1 MSSIVSSIFCC
12 GRKKHNEIEIIS
24 NEEKE
29 ENQNQKILNEKNSN
43 TNSKL
48 NSDSNKKYSFI
59 SQKNSNLQSNEKKLK
74 TENEISKSNI
84 IYIKDNEEHK
94 IEEKEIDIE
103 KLNNNLSSSKNSISD
118 SSIKKNNNVNNN
130 NLMKYKIF
138 NNDIID
144 ERNNKSIS
152 QISHDDNISSNS
164 SSSIKNFT
172 QIFTTEENSFVR
184 KNSKNS
190 KRSFIKNKLKNQK
203 KKKKEINLDFDNI
216 ILDEEIELAPKLIIS
231 EINQSNL
238 FNGKII
244 YINASGCNEGLRQK
258 RDGMTFFGLNEYEKD
273 EIVNDII
280 INLEKDIKLTKLF
293 VIYYDRKRA
302 HYYIQ
307 NLNNDVKENKFLMY
321 IKIYNDYYLSNE
333 DTLNNYLI
341 LGRNLISFNLDN
353 DNDLNIKIFEDKN
366 EFNRNKY
373 KEYKFNS
380 SNPHISI
387 GRENCTI
394 NLDNPFLSRVH
405 CTFFYNKYINKWRL
419 CDGNGN
425 KKSSTYGTWYILNG
439 NKFELSSL
447 LYDYEVKIGEQLF
460 NIKFKDE

>member
-1 MSSIVSSIFCC
+1 
-12 GRKKHNEIEIIS
+12 
-24 NEEKE
+24 
-29 ENQNQKILNEKNSN
+29 
-43 TNSKL
+43 
-48 NSDSNKKYSFI
+48 
-59 SQKNSNLQSNEKKLK
+59 
-74 TENEISKSNI
+74 
-84 IYIKDNEEHK
+84 
-94 IEEKEIDIE
+94 
-103 KLNNNLSSSKNSISD
+103 
-118 SSIKKNNNVNNN
+118 
-130 NLMKYKIF
+130 
-138 NNDIID
+138 
-144 ERNNKSIS
+144 
-152 QISHDDNISSNS
+152 
-164 SSSIKNFT
+164 
-172 QIFTTEENSFVR
+172 
-184 KNSKNS
+184 
-190 KRSFIKNKLKNQK
+190 
-203 KKKKEINLDFDNI
+203 
-216 ILDEEIELAPKLIIS
+216 
-231 EINQSNL
+231 
-238 FNGKII
+238 
-244 YINASGCNEGLRQK
+244 
-258 RDGMTFFGLNEYEKD
+258 MTFFGLSEYEKD

-353 DNDLNIKIFEDKN
+353 ENDLNIKIFEDKN

-405 CTFFYNKYINKWRL
+405 CTFFYNKYINKWKL